1 MTRSERQDGMASLP
15 EGVAPYSRTAEFSA
29 ESIPE
34 NLRRSHRTK
43 AGTWAK
49 IVILE
54 GALRYRILEPAVREF
69 DLSADRHGVVAPE
82 QRHEVEAVGDVL
94 FYVEFYR

>member
-1 MTRSERQDGMASLP
+1 MTRSEPRDGMACLP
-15 EGVAPYSRTAEFSA
+15 EGVAPYARTATFSPR
-29 ESIPE
+29 SMPE

-54 GALRYRILEPAVREF
+54 GALRYRILEPDVREF
-69 DLSADRHGVVAPE
+69 DLSPDRHGVVAPE
-82 QRHEVEAVGDVL
+82 QPHEVEPLGDVL

>member
-1 MTRSERQDGMASLP
+1 MKALP
-15 EGVAPYSRTAEFSA
+15 EDVHAYARTATFLA
-29 ESIPE
+29 RTIPE
-34 NLRRSHRTK
+34 KLLKFHRTK

-54 GALRYRILEPAVREF
+54 GSLRYRILEPEMREF
-69 DLSADRHGVVAPE
+69 DLSPDCHGVVEPQAP
-82 QRHEVEAVGDVL
+82 HEVEAAGEVR